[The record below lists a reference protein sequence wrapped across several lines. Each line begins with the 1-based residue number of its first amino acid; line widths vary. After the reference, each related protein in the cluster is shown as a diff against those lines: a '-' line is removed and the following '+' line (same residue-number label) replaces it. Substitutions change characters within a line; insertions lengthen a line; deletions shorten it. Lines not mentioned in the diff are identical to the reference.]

1 VPTNKIPESVIMDL
15 GRNLDAFM
23 KKQDQ
28 MIGKISSSLDK
39 FDSIPD
45 RIGKAQNSIFEKI
58 EKASSQINLGS
69 DIGKKLDSLVEGIAE
84 QNIESKTS
92 SEKIL
97 SIFKPA
103 KAEGERKPA
112 DLASIL
118 SSLPKFKDGGKV
130 KESGMGI
137 VGDVGPEVVLLP
149 KGAEVVPLKLED
161 VFKETSQY
169 FKSIDP
175 AISLKEI
182 FGSDDLI
189 FSKSKGEFLAYRK
202 KANSEESD
210 DKFGPI
216 SLTKKFNDL
225 QNLAEETS
233 KNPASTD
240 EEMENSREKAR
251 AIRDLMDL
259 VKTTPARILEE
270 SKKEET
276 AAFIN
281 TEDRVKLAAENKVAE
296 EKTKVENTVESLSQ
310 PAKPLNPIKETVEDL
325 KGATLKKTEI
335 PKLGEPVS
343 PRQVNI
349 PKLEEPISTR
359 QVNIPELKRP
369 PATTAKAQENTKNS
383 DAERPNEVIVKQ
395 TETFSPS
402 AEASSTAEASIKQEK
417 KSKEESNEASQA
429 QFQQVVQ
436 MMSEMSKTLSD
447 ISSSLNRPLMI
458 ADGNP
463 IRPRTTNF

>member
-1 VPTNKIPESVIMDL
+1 MPTNKIPESVILDL
-15 GRNLDAFM
+15 GRNLDTFM

-45 RIGKAQNSIFEKI
+45 RIGKAQNSVFEKI
-58 EKASSQINLGS
+58 EKSSSQINLGS
-69 DIGKKLDSLVEGIAE
+69 DIGKKLDSLVKGIAE

-112 DLASIL
+112 DLTSIL
-118 SSLPKFKDGGKV
+118 SSLPKFKNGGEV
-130 KESGMGI
+130 KEGGMGV
-137 VGDVGPEVVLLP
+137 VGDAGPEVVLLP

-161 VFKETSQY
+161 VFRETSQY

-189 FSKSKGEFLAYRK
+189 FSRSEGEFLAYRK
-202 KANSEESD
+202 KAGSEEPD
-210 DKFGPI
+210 NNFDPI
-216 SLTKKFNDL
+216 SLTKKVEDL

-240 EEMENSREKAR
+240 EEMENSREQAR
-251 AIRDLMDL
+251 AISDLMDL
-259 VKTTPARILEE
+259 VKITPSKILEGP
-270 SKKEET
+270 KKEET

-310 PAKPLNPIKETVEDL
+310 PAKPLNLIKETVEDL

-343 PRQVNI
+343 PGQLNI
-349 PKLEEPISTR
+349 PKLEEPVSTR

-369 PATTAKAQENTKNS
+369 PVTTAKSQENTKNS
-383 DAERPNEVIVKQ
+383 DTERTNEVIVKQ
-395 TETFSPS
+395 AEAVTPT
-402 AEASSTAEASIKQEK
+402 AEASATAEASIRQEK
-417 KSKEESNEASQA
+417 SKGEASESSKA
-429 QFQQVVQ
+429 EFQQVVQ

-447 ISSSLNRPLMI
+447 ISSSLKRPLI
-458 ADGNP
+458 VADGNP